1 MYYLKK
7 HYLYYTNKR
16 KIMDKPLK
24 ESVKKELTAVI
35 LKHGLY
41 VGNSDAAALLRE
53 LASEWDD

>member
-1 MYYLKK
+1 MEKK
-7 HYLYYTNKR
+7 
-16 KIMDKPLK
+16 LK
-24 ESVKKELTAVI
+24 ESVKKDLTAVL

>member
-16 KIMDKPLK
+16 KIMDKTLK
-24 ESVKKELTAVI
+24 ESVKKELTAVL

-41 VGNSDAAALLRE
+41 VGSDAAALLRE
-53 LASEWDD
+53 LASEWSD